1 MSNDYNSLPLL
12 FKLKSFIDIQPSDIS
27 QVLAELTPEQ
37 ESVRFRISPF
47 IESQVP
53 GFVRSD
59 YPMFISFIEAYYEWV
74 EQNENS
80 IGAISR
86 LTSVSDIDTT
96 ISSFVNQFRNTYL
109 LNFPTELAIGD
120 DGVTPLNIQSIIKN
134 IKEFYKLKGTEKAFE
149 FLFRIIYNSVVGFY
163 YPEEDMLRASDGRWK
178 NPDVIKTTAFG
189 GDDIFSFVNKKLR
202 QRDPY
207 NKKITAFATV
217 DSAIQYTVRGASIA
231 ELSLREITGTF
242 VPGRPAFCNVGGTT
256 GDVYENTFGVLSSVD
271 ITSPGFNYR
280 VGDPIILNRYR
291 TGTDDVLVY
300 PQPNFGCAP
309 CCAFGIY
316 EQDPSIPIGEIYGV
330 PGAGAAG
337 YVSQVGLQ
345 GEILEI
351 HITDGGVFY
360 NEPVPFSVRTQ
371 TGDGSAYGYLIPKAV
386 HTKPGYYDGNKG
398 KISSNKVFQD
408 NDYYQ
413 VHSYVLKSEITLNK
427 YKDVIEKLI
436 HPAGMKVF
444 GEISLI
450 RVLGRN
456 STQDLNITKI
466 QEYPI
471 IGHYTPYT
479 SGTTLNLRNNGYVGN
494 TGTWIG
500 ASGDLYP
507 RGYNPFAAT
516 GPDGSVFNEGV
527 HGITFVT
534 MPEGG
539 ITSHDPLERPLGS
552 SGATHGYGTAI
563 DGGYTAAKNLGITY
577 FSIYF
582 HPNVRGIT
590 TIPSGISFD
599 GITLHNFVQLDV
611 NNVGPTGGD
620 IY

>member
-37 ESVRFRISPF
+37 ESILFRISPF
-47 IESQVP
+47 IESQLP
-53 GFVRSD
+53 DFVRSD
-59 YPMFISFIEAYYEWV
+59 YPMFVSFLEAYYEWV
-74 EQNENS
+74 EQNDNS
-80 IGAISR
+80 VGAVSR
-86 LTSVSDIDTT
+86 LTSVSDVDTT
-96 ISSFVNQFRNTYL
+96 IDSFVSQFRNTYL
-109 LNFPTELAIGD
+109 LNFPTELAIAD
-120 DGVTPLNIQSIIKN
+120 DGVTPLNVQSVIKN

-149 FLFRIIYNSVVGFY
+149 FLFRIIYNSVLEFY
-163 YPEEDMLRASDGRWK
+163 YPEEDMLRLSDGRW
-178 NPDVIKTTAFG
+178 NSPDVIKTSAFCG
-189 GDDIFSFVNKKLR
+189 NDIFNFVNKKLR
-202 QRDPY
+202 QKDPY
-207 NKKITAFATV
+207 NKTITAYATV
-217 DSAIQYTVRGASIA
+217 DSAIQYSVRGASIA
-231 ELSLREITGTF
+231 EFSLKEINGTF
-242 VPGRPAFCNVGGTT
+242 VPGRPAFCDVGGTT
-256 GDVYENTFGVLSSVD
+256 GEVYENTYGILSEVR

-280 VGDPIILNRYR
+280 IGDPIVLNRYR
-291 TGTDDVLVY
+291 TGSDDVLVY
-300 PQPNFGCAP
+300 PQIDFGCAP
-309 CCAFGIY
+309 CCSFGIY
-316 EQDPSIPIGEIYGV
+316 EQDPSIPIGEIWGT

-351 HITDGGVFY
+351 HITDGGIFY
-360 NEPVPFSVRTQ
+360 SEPVPFTVRSK
-371 TGDGSAYGYLIPKAV
+371 TGDGSAYGSLIPKAV
-386 HTKPGYYDGNKG
+386 NRKPGYYDGNKG
-398 KISSNKVFQD
+398 KVSSNKVMQD

-413 VHSYVLKSEITLNK
+413 VHSYVLRSEVTLSK
-427 YKDVIEKLI
+427 FKETIKKLI

-444 GEISLI
+444 GEIALT
-450 RVLGRN
+450 RVLQRN
-456 STQDLNITKI
+456 ESQDLNISKI

-479 SGTTLNLRNNGYVGN
+479 PGTTLNLRNNGVVYKSTRGA
-494 TGTWIG
+494 TG
-500 ASGDLYP
+500 DVYP
-507 RGYNPFAAT
+507 LGYNPFAAT
-516 GPDGSVFNEGV
+516 GPDGSVFNPGV

-552 SGATHGYGTAI
+552 SGATHGYGTPI
-563 DGGYTAAKNLGITY
+563 DGGYTAAKYLGITY

-590 TIPSGISFD
+590 TIPAGISFD
-599 GITLHNFVQLDV
+599 GITLHNFMLLDV

>member
-37 ESVRFRISPF
+37 ESILFRISPF
-47 IESQVP
+47 IESQLP
-53 GFVRSD
+53 DFVRSD
-59 YPMFISFIEAYYEWV
+59 YPMFVSFLEAYYEWV
-74 EQNENS
+74 EQNDNS
-80 IGAISR
+80 VGAVSR
-86 LTSVSDIDTT
+86 LTSVSDVDTT
-96 ISSFVNQFRNTYL
+96 IDSFVSQFRNTYL
-109 LNFPTELAIGD
+109 LNFPTELAIAD
-120 DGVTPLNIQSIIKN
+120 DGVTPLNVQSVIKN

-149 FLFRIIYNSVVGFY
+149 FLFRIIYNSVLEFY
-163 YPEEDMLRASDGRWK
+163 YPEEDMLRLSDGRW
-178 NPDVIKTTAFG
+178 NSPDVIKTSAFG
-189 GDDIFSFVNKKLR
+189 GNDIFNFVNKKLR
-202 QRDPY
+202 QKDPY
-207 NKKITAFATV
+207 NKTITAYATV
-217 DSAIQYTVRGASIA
+217 DSAIQYSVRGASIA
-231 ELSLREITGTF
+231 EFSLKEINGTF
-242 VPGRPAFCNVGGTT
+242 VPGRPAFCDVGGTT
-256 GDVYENTFGVLSSVD
+256 GEVYENTYGILSEVR

-280 VGDPIILNRYR
+280 IGDPIVLNRYR
-291 TGTDDVLVY
+291 TGSDDVLVY
-300 PQPNFGCAP
+300 PQIDFGCAP
-309 CCAFGIY
+309 CCSFGIY
-316 EQDPSIPIGEIYGV
+316 EQDPSIPIGEIWGT

-351 HITDGGVFY
+351 HITDGGIFY
-360 NEPVPFSVRTQ
+360 SEPVPFTVRSK
-371 TGDGSAYGYLIPKAV
+371 TGDGSAYGSLIPKAV
-386 HTKPGYYDGNKG
+386 NRKPGYYDGNKG
-398 KISSNKVFQD
+398 KVSSNKVMQD

-413 VHSYVLKSEITLNK
+413 VHSYVLRSEVTLSK
-427 YKDVIEKLI
+427 FKETIKKLI

-444 GEISLI
+444 GEIALT
-450 RVLGRN
+450 RVLQRN
-456 STQDLNITKI
+456 ESQDLNISKI

-479 SGTTLNLRNNGYVGN
+479 PGTTLNLRNNGVVYKSTRGA
-494 TGTWIG
+494 TG
-500 ASGDLYP
+500 DVYP
-507 RGYNPFAAT
+507 LGYNPFAAT
-516 GPDGSVFNEGV
+516 GPDGSVFNPGV

-552 SGATHGYGTAI
+552 SGATHGYGTPI
-563 DGGYTAAKNLGITY
+563 DGGYTAAKYLGITY

-590 TIPSGISFD
+590 TIPAGISFD
-599 GITLHNFVQLDV
+599 GITLHNFMLLDV